1 MTIIESIS
9 EGRNQPKDIPRALA
23 ICLRLSYIGGDEAA
37 RCDRS
42 LHPRGLIDPNG
53 SCSWI
58 GPWAFPNG
66 AHLRCRFPGIDFS
79 IARGGFVALPTLR
92 HAGPPLID
100 RPPPKAPATTLLSSK
115 AALRAQALGRRDALS
130 TSERTT
136 AASSLAA
143 FADALDLAPG
153 TKVAAYVAIRSEM
166 DPTPLVA
173 RLSDRGVQFCLPVV
187 EADRQTMHF
196 RVWTPGEPLQPSEF
210 GLSVPADTAA
220 IVEPEVL
227 LMPLAAFDGAGHR
240 IGWGK
245 GHYDR
250 ALERLETGRR
260 RRKIGLAFSVQRVD
274 AIPFEPHDR
283 PLDMIL
289 TETGPIRPSSTTTDE
304 ASSNSRG
311 DDRT

>member
-1 MTIIESIS
+1 M
-9 EGRNQPKDIPRALA
+9 
-23 ICLRLSYIGGDEAA
+23 
-37 RCDRS
+37 
-42 LHPRGLIDPNG
+42 
-53 SCSWI
+53 
-58 GPWAFPNG
+58 
-66 AHLRCRFPGIDFS
+66 
-79 IARGGFVALPTLR
+79 VA
-92 HAGPPLID
+92 G
-100 RPPPKAPATTLLSSK
+100 
-115 AALRAQALGRRDALS
+115 
-130 TSERTT
+130 
-136 AASSLAA
+136 
-143 FADALDLAPG
+143 
-153 TKVAAYVAIRSEM
+153 YVAIRSEM
-166 DPTPLVA
+166 DPTPLLA